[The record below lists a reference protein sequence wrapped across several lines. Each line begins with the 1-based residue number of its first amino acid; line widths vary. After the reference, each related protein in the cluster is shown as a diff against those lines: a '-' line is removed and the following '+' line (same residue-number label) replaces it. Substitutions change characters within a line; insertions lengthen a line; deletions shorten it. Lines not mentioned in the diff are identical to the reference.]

1 MTSKIYVY
9 IVNTKETITTMSYL
23 CIDDILLSL
32 FTKLSTEFI
41 KSPKFI
47 KISPRLLNKQYIPSA
62 IAHFVKFDLVFL

>member
-9 IVNTKETITTMSYL
+9 IDNTKETITTMSYL

-41 KSPKFI
+41 KSPKLI

-62 IAHFVKFDLVFL
+62 IAYFVKFDLVFL